1 MSLEEIDAKLPSP
14 HSHLS
19 QTVAIAGNNDGD
31 LVRSTCLL
39 GGCRAPYTSSML
51 TAAGIDENGS
61 KVAQYTCTD
70 ISDSNLVLSPGN
82 EGYDI
87 EENTPMPRPR
97 YRHSSVTA
105 NGKIWIIGGRDEKD
119 DIVNEIDIYDE
130 IHDQWFTIEGG
141 LDTIKLPDE
150 VDNKYGVSDH
160 CAFAFGENIFIVGGF
175 DQSYRSVGHMIA
187 IEAIK
192 SIEQNRIVYA
202 IRSSMNVPRGACG
215 VTTIG
220 DYAMVAGG
228 FTSEDGYC
236 EAMKST
242 EIYDVKKD
250 SWVLSKAPLK
260 YGRARPSLVYL
271 DSQVFAFGG
280 EKRGLFDSTSGH
292 CEADLSLGKRKAN
305 RIENNK
311 TLPNRLSYPIESAE
325 VMTIEE
331 DMYSSRWRVLQVS
344 SCTMELGTVVRAM
357 LSLHQS
363 VSLFSLSFV
372 NAIF

>member
-1 MSLEEIDAKLPSP
+1 MSSYWCAASEEYKR
-14 HSHLS
+14 
-19 QTVAIAGNNDGD
+19 Q
-31 LVRSTCLL
+31 
-39 GGCRAPYTSSML
+39 
-51 TAAGIDENGS
+51 
-61 KVAQYTCTD
+61 
-70 ISDSNLVLSPGN
+70 
-82 EGYDI
+82 
-87 EENTPMPRPR
+87 
-97 YRHSSVTA
+97 
-105 NGKIWIIGGRDEKD
+105 
-119 DIVNEIDIYDE
+119 
-130 IHDQWFTIEGG
+130 
-141 LDTIKLPDE
+141 
-150 VDNKYGVSDH
+150 
-160 CAFAFGENIFIVGGF
+160 
-175 DQSYRSVGHMIA
+175 
-187 IEAIK
+187 
-192 SIEQNRIVYA
+192 VYA
-202 IRSSMNVPRGACG
+202 IRSSRNVPRGACG

-331 DMYSSRWRVLQVS
+331 DMYSSRWRVLQVR
-344 SCTMELGTVVRAM
+344 SCVMELGTVVRAM